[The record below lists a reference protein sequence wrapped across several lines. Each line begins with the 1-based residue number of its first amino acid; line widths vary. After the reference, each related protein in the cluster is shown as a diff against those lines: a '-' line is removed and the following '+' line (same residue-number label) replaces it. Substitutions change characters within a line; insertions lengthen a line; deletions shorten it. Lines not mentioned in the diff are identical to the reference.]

1 MARFHKLAAI
11 GLAVTLSSVGNVFAL
26 GLGEVTWKSSLNQ
39 PLDAEIAI
47 YDAHNITNKELV
59 VKIASA
65 DEFQKAGIDRPYVL
79 SDLVFTPVLKG
90 NGKGII
96 KITSKQP
103 IKEPYLDF
111 LLSVSWASGQTLREY
126 TLLIDPPAYTPPA
139 AVSVKKTVKTAKE
152 PTKPVKTVT
161 TASAPVNK
169 APKKAV
175 SSGNIQG
182 KTVKAFRGSSLW
194 LLAERSSKGVSVQ
207 QAMLAI
213 YEANPDAFLDGK
225 MSLLKEGAILR
236 IPSSEQMRKTSRAEA
251 ESQVLANVTGK
262 ASTSVA
268 PRQVLAENVAKTS
281 NNTDVVKDQLKLA
294 GVLDDDA
301 KGDGQQVS
309 ASGSA
314 ISLKNKIAQAAEE
327 IDATRSKNNELRSR
341 VQDLQSRLADM
352 KKLIELKD
360 DQLASLQANIGNQQQ
375 GNNTSTQED
384 ESIEHDVPAS
394 QVGDDENALSDQGAI
409 NNESEGKDKTT
420 SDRQETTD
428 GDSAEKTTIQSSESS
443 INIEDTKNQPL

>member
-90 NGKGII
+90 NGKGVI

-139 AVSVKKTVKTAKE
+139 AVSVKKTVKTAKA
-152 PTKPVKTVT
+152 PTKTVT
-161 TASAPVNK
+161 TPSAPVNK
-169 APKKAV
+169 APKKVA

-194 LLAERSSKGVSVQ
+194 LLAERSRRGVSVQ

-225 MSLLKEGAILR
+225 MSLLKEGAVLR

-262 ASTSVA
+262 ASTTVA

-301 KGDGQQVS
+301 KGDGQQIS

-360 DQLASLQANIGNQQQ
+360 DQLASLQANIGSQQQ
-375 GNNTSTQED
+375 GNNNTSIQED
-384 ESIEHDVPAS
+384 ESIEHDVPVS
-394 QVGDDENALSDQGAI
+394 QVGDNKNVSNDQDAI
-409 NNESEGKDKTT
+409 NNEAEGVDKSI
-420 SDRQETTD
+420 SDQQETTD

-443 INIEDTKNQPL
+443 INIEDTNGQPL